1 MRRFKELGII
11 VAILMLFA
19 IPVFASTIQSTL
31 GGQDSSGNYHFT
43 VDSDGVLDGASGSTI
58 TVESLTGD
66 ITGRLIQETEALVST
81 VIEKVLDADD
91 SGKILVATA
100 TTADTTFTLPAAVV
114 GMEFTLVG
122 GSAAAGGK
130 VVKADP
136 KTTADTILYLTLD
149 AGDELDSPGATG
161 DSVTLKCFK
170 ANTWVPVYMN
180 GTWVDGGAS

>member
-1 MRRFKELGII
+1 MRRFKGLLLI
-11 VAILMLFA
+11 VAILMVFA
-19 IPVFASTIQSTL
+19 IPAFSATREATL
-31 GGQDSSGNYHFT
+31 GGQDSSGNYRFT
-43 VDSDGVLDGASGSTI
+43 VDSDGVLDGADASSIKARLVKDYEVVT
-58 TVESLTGD
+58 TTESVLT
-66 ITGRLIQETEALVST
+66 A
-81 VIEKVLDADD
+81 AD
-91 SGKILVATA
+91 SGKIMIATA
-100 TTADTTFTLPAAVV
+100 TGSATTFTLPAAVV

-149 AGDELDSPGATG
+149 AGDELDSAGATG

-170 ANTWVPVYMN
+170 ANTWIPVYMN